1 MEQLATQ
8 LSGNSADR
16 PVMDKT
22 GLTGTYDYTL
32 KWTPERDGVPPPDS
46 NGVILSIAVQ
56 EQLGLKLESQK
67 APIEILVIEHAEKP
81 SAN

>member
-8 LSGNSADR
+8 LSGSGTDR
-16 PVMDKT
+16 PVLDKT

-46 NGVILSIAVQ
+46 NGVTLPIAVQ

-67 APIEILVIEHAEKP
+67 APIEILVIDHAEKP